1 MLHNKD
7 VMRVVAARFISRV
20 GGEAA
25 FFVGIW
31 GKAAYGFHATPVQ
44 LAVLMGTLSVSSIVG
59 TVLAGVLVDRYD
71 ARRVL
76 VAAEAVFVP
85 IALALML
92 PTSMWQLTV
101 LAGLLGFFGAPVMTA
116 AASFAPFLAREPGEL
131 ERINAWIEGAGST
144 SFILGPALGALL
156 AQFVSIDSIFALDA
170 ATSLAAVVLVA
181 GVTLRPRERAHRAD
195 RNALLELREG
205 LRYTYAHRSLR
216 YPILIGTAT
225 WLGFGAFGALEPLFY
240 RDVLRTGVST
250 IGYMNTLFGVG
261 LVIGAWVFSRL
272 PARAVSARGLA
283 VTAGAV
289 GFGALLYVGTR
300 SLVVVAIGGLV
311 WGVMIGMAD
320 VLLRVLIQDSSPD
333 HLVGRIA
340 GTSQM
345 HRQAGE
351 LLPLAMAPSLA
362 AAFGVQP
369 VLIGGGLLMAVVAFA
384 SLPEAAAID
393 RLPRLR
399 TSRPTASLS
408 GKDEPISPN
417 P

>member
-1 MLHNKD
+1 MFRNRD

-31 GKAAYGFHATPVQ
+31 GKAAYAFHATPAQ
-44 LAVLMGTLSVSSIVG
+44 LAVLMGTLSLASIVG
-59 TVLAGVLVDRYD
+59 TVAAGVLIDRYD

-76 VAAEAVFVP
+76 AGAETVFVP
-85 IALALML
+85 VALALML

-116 AASFAPFLAREPGEL
+116 AASFAPFLAKEPGEL

-144 SFILGPALGALL
+144 SYIIGPALGAVL
-156 AQFVSIDSIFALDA
+156 AQFVSLDSIFVLDA
-170 ATSLAAVVLVA
+170 ATSLAAVLLVA
-181 GVTLRPRERAHRAD
+181 GVTLRPRERGPREERH
-195 RNALLELREG
+195 ALAELKEG
-205 LRYTYAHRSLR
+205 LRYTYTHRALR

-261 LVIGAWVFSRL
+261 LVIGAWAFSRL
-272 PARAVSARGLA
+272 PRRAVSARGLA
-283 VTAGAV
+283 VVAAVVGCGAI
-289 GFGALLYVGTR
+289 LYVGTNI
-300 SLVVVAIGGLV
+300 LAVVAVGGLL
-311 WGVMIGMAD
+311 WGVTIGVAD

-340 GTSQM
+340 GASQM

-351 LLPLAMAPSLA
+351 LLPLAVAPTLA
-362 AAFGVQP
+362 AAFGVQA
-369 VLIGGGLLMAVVAFA
+369 VLIGGGLLMAAVSLA
-384 SLPEAAAID
+384 SLAEARVVD

-399 TSRPTASLS
+399 SSRATAALS